1 MGTKHDRQAVFRLLK
16 LISAALIAL
25 IVILVFTNLSSFSG
39 VFRALIQVL
48 SSVLYGFLFAY
59 RLNPLVRGLD
69 KRLRPFLLR
78 RGCGERAAW
87 RVSRVAGIVFAF
99 AVAGMMVYALIVMI
113 VPQLAVSIRGIV
125 SSMPAYYKSIEGWV
139 LNILEDN
146 PEIKNWADMA
156 LEKGYVFLED
166 FIKNDLLGSVQKIV
180 VSVTTSAYAV
190 VRELVNM
197 VIGLVVSVYVLL
209 SKDKFLAQAK
219 KIVVAG
225 FAPDTADRI
234 MNHGRQIDKIFNGF
248 IIGKL
253 IDSLI
258 IGILCYIGLVILR
271 MPYAVLIATIV
282 GVTNI
287 IPYFGPILGTIPCA
301 VLILLDDPLKCFY
314 FVIFVLVLQ
323 QIDGNIIGPRI
334 LGENVGISGFWI
346 LVSITVG
353 GGLFGFV
360 GMLLGVPVF
369 AVIYMLVSDGVDRAL
384 VRKGKPTGTKAY
396 YSIRTVEDLAEQSD
410 EEQESVVGEPPEQAP
425 KA

>member
-39 VFRALIQVL
+39 VFRALMQVL

-59 RLNPLVRGLD
+59 LLNPLVRGLD

-78 RGCGERAAW
+78 RGCGEKAAW

-166 FIKNDLLGSVQKIV
+166 FIKNDLLGSVQ
-180 VSVTTSAYAV
+180 
-190 VRELVNM
+190 
-197 VIGLVVSVYVLL
+197 
-209 SKDKFLAQAK
+209 